1 MKRTFR
7 PQQIRSVLRY
17 LRDHPWSSA
26 SQIAKA
32 VGMEPAS
39 AVTLIKNELKLR
51 SRRASNPD
59 GVQTISV
66 FALPEVKRGD

>member
-1 MKRTFR
+1 
-7 PQQIRSVLRY
+7 
-17 LRDHPWSSA
+17 
-26 SQIAKA
+26 
-32 VGMEPAS
+32 MESAS

-66 FALPEVKRGD
+66 FALPEVKRED